1 MGEISLRDVM
11 RRNRIMRCGLFVL
24 LPFWLV
30 VSGTA
35 DDAPRRA
42 ASAHEV
48 LAIDRSSMKIPG
60 GKATLII
67 GSLRRTNDI
76 FGGEFQM
83 KVVPYFF
90 KNDQGTLAITI
101 TDEMIAKG
109 SKGMTVDITGTA
121 TTKAGKNDVV
131 RDIKAVAM
139 PVDGEHGALKL
150 WFTIDERKMVFETK
164 YRFVE

>member
-1 MGEISLRDVM
+1 M
-11 RRNRIMRCGLFVL
+11 RFGVFVVL
-24 LPFWLV
+24 SCWFV
-30 VSGTA
+30 AGAFA
-35 DDAPRRA
+35 DEAPRPTK
-42 ASAHEV
+42 SAHQV
-48 LAIDRSSMKIPG
+48 LAIDRSSMKIGG

-67 GSLRRTNDI
+67 GALRRTNDI

-121 TTKAGKNDVV
+121 TTKGKNDVV
-131 RDIKAVAM
+131 RDINAVAT

-150 WFTIDERKMVFETK
+150 WFTIDDRKMVFETK

>member
-1 MGEISLRDVM
+1 
-11 RRNRIMRCGLFVL
+11 MRCGLFVL

-30 VSGTA
+30 ASGTA

-90 KNDQGTLAITI
+90 KNDQGTLAIIQICCQTCS
-101 TDEMIAKG
+101 TRAVPHGHVDNE
-109 SKGMTVDITGTA
+109 TVSQWDSCRWDA
-121 TTKAGKNDVV
+121 
-131 RDIKAVAM
+131 
-139 PVDGEHGALKL
+139 
-150 WFTIDERKMVFETK
+150 
-164 YRFVE
+164 